1 MSFSDDLNKFTV
13 NTNGRLKKT
22 VRSVVFKLGETLVFR
37 SPVGDIKYWL
47 SLGWYQLALTKSGKQ
62 KKYKTLK
69 SQRSAPAGYVGGHF
83 RANWQYSFGSPMSGE
98 VDSVSKQASLDSIKK
113 VKSSPAFG
121 VHYIVNNTPYSIR
134 LENGWSRQAPNGVL
148 KLTVMNFNNFLRESA
163 SEARNK

>member
-1 MSFSDDLNKFTV
+1 MSFSDDLNKFTAK
-13 NTNGRLKKT
+13 TSGRLENIA
-22 VRSVVFKLGETLVFR
+22 RSIVSKLGQALVFR
-37 SPVGDIKYWL
+37 SPVGDAKYW
-47 SLGWYQLALTKSGKQ
+47 K
-62 KKYKTLK
+62 
-69 SQRSAPAGYVGGHF
+69 RPAPAGYVGGHF

-121 VHYIVNNTPYSIR
+121 VHYVVNNTPYSIR
-134 LENGWSRQAPNGVL
+134 IENGWARQAPNGVL